1 VRANPSEEVNY
12 DRNTAASPSPWDFR
26 TNEPPLSREGTLRA
40 QIAHS
45 HEGSTGIP
53 SRSNSLQRHTRNDSS
68 GTGMNSIPEYVDGPN
83 SNSRKHDYDV
93 QSMETSLGS
102 PRAVR
107 NPIPAPSVTVRSE
120 FPTLTR
126 SRQQQS
132 LTCLITIEIPEGKW
146 RPTPEDVR
154 SRPPLPGGSSS
165 NAGEYNAVRSP
176 GVATQHSN
184 PQFDSQPSLDEVTE
198 ELHARVDNWH
208 GLDFSRFGK
217 LRLHSHI
224 RVGKDRRAW
233 QDLDC
238 YLFSEMLICVK
249 ERKVSRAATFDE
261 PSSVEADKPRCTLKG
276 SILIKKHLKEV
287 ETFPGKFDF
296 GIWFCFP
303 LILKQ
308 RRTSSR

>member
-1 VRANPSEEVNY
+1 MTP
-12 DRNTAASPSPWDFR
+12 SPSPWEVR
-26 TNEPPLSREGTLRA
+26 GNEQQPSREGTVRA
-40 QIAHS
+40 QLAQS
-45 HEGSTGIP
+45 HEGSIGIP
-53 SRSNSLQRHTRNDSS
+53 SRSNSLQRHTRNDSA
-68 GTGMNSIPEYVDGPN
+68 GTGMNSIPEYADGPN
-83 SNSRKHDYDV
+83 STTRRHDYDV
-93 QSMETSLGS
+93 QSMETSLAS
-102 PRAVR
+102 PRSAVR

-120 FPTLTR
+120 YPTITR
-126 SRQQQS
+126 SRQQQP

-146 RPTPEDVR
+146 RPNPEDVR
-154 SRPPLPGGSSS
+154 SRPLMTGGPVS
-165 NAGEYNAVRSP
+165 NAGDFSSIRSP
-176 GVATQHSN
+176 VTTNQHSN
-184 PQFDSQPSLDEVTE
+184 IQFDQQPNLDEVTE

-261 PSSVEADKPRCTLKG
+261 PSSLDSEKPRCTLKG

-287 ETFPGKFDF
+287 DTFLGKFTTKF
-296 GIWFCFP
+296 W
-303 LILKQ
+303 L
-308 RRTSSR
+308 